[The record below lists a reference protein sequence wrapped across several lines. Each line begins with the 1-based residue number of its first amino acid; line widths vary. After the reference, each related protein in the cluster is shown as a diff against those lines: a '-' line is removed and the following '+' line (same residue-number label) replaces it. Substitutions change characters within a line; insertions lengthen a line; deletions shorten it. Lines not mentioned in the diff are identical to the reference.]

1 MMRKQ
6 FAVMVTVVSL
16 LSAFVGAGLQSA
28 CASAPSADDELGIVA
43 LSTDKDIY
51 TAREEMTI
59 FLSVYSPEDI
69 TNATIE
75 VSGVKSTKGVYYVS
89 YSSNQ
94 NLTAGENTITFKRNL
109 PSCSRCAGISQGTY
123 LIDASVIHDGEVVT
137 ATHSIAITPNPDQII
152 AVDIVVNEAKRM
164 IDSESG
170 EIILLD
176 VRTAEEYDRAH
187 INGALSIPIAE
198 LGNGTEKLNTSTKIV
213 VYGGNGGNSTIACA
227 MLIENG
233 FERVYNVIGGLN
245 AWKESGYAVV
255 STETSDSETS
265 VPEEP
270 GFEVVLALVAV
281 LVVAYRV
288 RRR

>member
-6 FAVMVTVVSL
+6 FVVMVTAIIL
-16 LSAFVGAGLQSA
+16 LLAFAGAALQSA
-28 CASAPSADDELGIVA
+28 CASAPSADDELRIVA

-69 TNATIE
+69 NNASIT
-75 VSGVKSTKGVYYVS
+75 VSGVKSEKGVYHVS
-89 YSSNQ
+89 YSNEHD
-94 NLTAGENTITFKRNL
+94 LAVGENIISFKKTL
-109 PSCSRCAGISQGTY
+109 PPCSTCAGISQGTY
-123 LIDASVIHDGEVVT
+123 LIDASVIHDSKVVT
-137 ATHSIAITPNPDQII
+137 AVHSIAITPTPDLII
-152 AVDIVVNEAKRM
+152 SVDIVVEEAKRM
-164 IDSESG
+164 IDSES
-170 EIILLD
+170 EEVILLD
-176 VRTAEEYDRAH
+176 VRTAEEYDLAH
-187 INGALSIPIAE
+187 INGALAIPISE
-198 LGNGTEKLNTSTKIV
+198 LGNSTEKLNKSTKII
-213 VYGGNGGNSTIACA
+213 VYGGSGGNSTIACA

-255 STETSDSETS
+255 STATS